1 VKLVKAYELM
11 LILDPS
17 LDDDA
22 QASVM
27 EKAQGVITEGGG
39 TVDDVDP
46 WGKRQLAFEID
57 DQTDGI
63 YAVVKFHAD
72 AATVAELD
80 RVLHITD
87 QVLRSM
93 IVRLEHVA

>member
-27 EKAQGVITEGGG
+27 EKAKGVITEGGG

-46 WGKRQLAFEID
+46 WGKRQLAYEID